1 VPAAPHGVKARVA
14 GVKGA
19 EPVTTQSG
27 HQDVGQGQHPP
38 DSRDLNTLG
47 GPKCRLCTS
56 SVVEIPLWDRYDVHM
71 TDLTDIEVVLGSG
84 IRARRKQLGLT
95 QQDVADLSGL
105 SRDTVVRVEAG
116 DTRARIET
124 LTRIAAAVGLTLTLA
139 PQYREV

>member
-1 VPAAPHGVKARVA
+1 
-14 GVKGA
+14 
-19 EPVTTQSG
+19 
-27 HQDVGQGQHPP
+27 
-38 DSRDLNTLG
+38 
-47 GPKCRLCTS
+47 
-56 SVVEIPLWDRYDVHM
+56 M